1 MILYEYYFSNILEK
15 EKKIQEWK
23 LTFEKGKVKLLL
35 LFEKFII

>member
-1 MILYEYYFSNILEK
+1 MNIIIFNILEK
-15 EKKIQEWK
+15 EKKKIQEWK